1 VQHIY
6 KGKIVSKGKCG
17 EIQSISKELISMMF
31 KKWPG
36 KNGTKKVWVPIFI
49 KSC

>member
-1 VQHIY
+1 
-6 KGKIVSKGKCG
+6 
-17 EIQSISKELISMMF
+17 MMF

-49 KSC
+49 KSCWNEF